1 MSTFFILGAPAFLAA
16 AILCRRSAAAIPH
29 YFLFFCSSP
38 KELLCRS
45 FSPTKN
51 TKRTCVISTPLPR
64 ESSLP
69 RESLRLVL
77 QLKILKNTNS
87 IQQTFFT
94 SIIQSTT
101 IFIIFCSKNNSF
113 FNWIVMNVI
122 NFLLNYF
129 VTP

>member
-51 TKRTCVISTPLPR
+51 TKRTFVIFASALTQPGPKHKNLLDKVFFLQPKSHIHQNNQSRHFHQRTNNTRKGLPTINSENTYR
-64 ESSLP
+64 N
-69 RESLRLVL
+69 RNR
-77 QLKILKNTNS
+77 QLKIVS
-87 IQQTFFT
+87 R
-94 SIIQSTT
+94 
-101 IFIIFCSKNNSF
+101 CSKR
-113 FNWIVMNVI
+113 
-122 NFLLNYF
+122 
-129 VTP
+129 